1 MLGSEICK
9 DARERPHGMSIGTIC
24 AERYRDCEVV
34 SKRQITSKDKA
45 RVDEIAQRTR

>member
-1 MLGSEICK
+1 MLGPEVCK
-9 DARERPHGMSIGTIC
+9 AAGERPHSVSLGPID

-45 RVDEIAQRTR
+45 RVAEKA